1 MEVTP
6 RQKLGTYQTYQALDM
21 RVTPAQHTPQL
32 DASLEDAEAAKCL
45 TKRPTETQRGAGAT
59 GKSGGQSPSPW
70 EPQLSN
76 PV

>member
-1 MEVTP
+1 MLVTP
-6 RQKLGTYQTYQALDM
+6 
-21 RVTPAQHTPQL
+21 PQHTPQL

-45 TKRPTETQRGAGAT
+45 IKGPTETKREAGAI